1 MRPPGDE
8 GIGRSGTAAASG
20 GRAGPWVLAATILGS
35 SMVFIDGTVVN
46 IALPA
51 ILADFRATVVDA
63 QWVVEAYALFL
74 AALLLAGGSLGD
86 RFGRRRVFTIGV
98 GLFSLASVGCGL
110 AADVR
115 QLIAARAIQGV
126 GGALLV
132 PGSLAIL
139 SASFPEN
146 ERGRAIGTWSGFTA
160 ITAALGPVMGGWLV
174 DHFSWRWAFFV
185 NVPLAAAV
193 LALTA
198 WRVPESRDEAAS
210 RKLDWPGALLATTGL
225 GGVVYA
231 LIESSHRG
239 WRDTR
244 VLGALGLGVFSLL
257 SFGLVERRSSAP
269 MLPPRLFRSR
279 NFTGSNVLTLFLYA
293 ALAGL
298 FFLLPLDLIQVQ
310 KYSAAAAG
318 AAMLPVILLMFLLSR
333 WSGGLVDRFGAK
345 RPLVAGPL
353 IAAAGFALFARP
365 GVGGS
370 YWATFFPAMVVLG
383 IGMATSVAPLTTTV
397 MGSVDAHNAGIAS
410 GVNNAVSR
418 LAGLLSVAIFSA
430 ILLQSFD
437 RHLERRLEELRVG
450 PVVRASLE
458 SQRTRLAAARLP
470 ENLDSRE
477 SARVQTAIAES
488 FVAAFRRVILI
499 AAGLSLLAAGAA
511 AWWISDSVRTV

>member
-1 MRPPGDE
+1 
-8 GIGRSGTAAASG
+8 
-20 GRAGPWVLAATILGS
+20 
-35 SMVFIDGTVVN
+35 
-46 IALPA
+46 
-51 ILADFRATVVDA
+51 
-63 QWVVEAYALFL
+63 
-74 AALLLAGGSLGD
+74 
-86 RFGRRRVFTIGV
+86 
-98 GLFSLASVGCGL
+98 
-110 AADVR
+110 
-115 QLIAARAIQGV
+115 
-126 GGALLV
+126 
-132 PGSLAIL
+132 
-139 SASFPEN
+139 
-146 ERGRAIGTWSGFTA
+146 
-160 ITAALGPVMGGWLV
+160 
-174 DHFSWRWAFFV
+174 
-185 NVPLAAAV
+185 
-193 LALTA
+193 
-198 WRVPESRDEAAS
+198 
-210 RKLDWPGALLATTGL
+210 
-225 GGVVYA
+225 
-231 LIESSHRG
+231 
-239 WRDTR
+239 
-244 VLGALGLGVFSLL
+244 VLGALGLGVLSLV

-333 WSGGLVDRFGAK
+333 WSGGLVDRFGPK
-345 RPLVAGPL
+345 KPLVIGPL

-365 GVGGS
+365 GIGGS

-418 LAGLLSVAIFSA
+418 FAALLSVAIFSA
-430 ILLQSFD
+430 VLIQSFD

-458 SQRTRLAAARLP
+458 SQRTRLAAARP
-470 ENLDSRE
+470 PDNLDSRE

-511 AWWISDSVRTV
+511 AWWISDSGRAV